1 MLFQNIK
8 KYNMSNTEII
18 IGIIWAVIVLVMVG
32 VPLFMLIAG
41 LVKNEIDKG
50 EKESTGIVGWII
62 AILFACAIFYALFFA
77 GDDFNHFRHT

>member
-1 MLFQNIK
+1 M
-8 KYNMSNTEII
+8 NTFEIV
-18 IGIIWAVIVLVMVG
+18 WAVIWAIFFIVMV
-32 VPLFMLIAG
+32 VIPLFLLIAG

-62 AILFACAIFYALFFA
+62 AILVACAIFYALFFA

>member
-1 MLFQNIK
+1 
-8 KYNMSNTEII
+8 MSTFELLATW
-18 IGIIWAVIVLVMVG
+18 IWLIVFV
-32 VPLFMLIAG
+32 VPFICLCFFFIAG

-62 AILFACAIFYALFFA
+62 AILIACAIFYALFFA

>member
-1 MLFQNIK
+1 MNT
-8 KYNMSNTEII
+8 TEII
-18 IGIIWAVIVLVMVG
+18 IAVIFGLLVAI
-32 VPLFMLIAG
+32 PLFLLIAG

-62 AILFACAIFYALFFA
+62 AILIACAIFYALFFS